1 MQEALA
7 DKIQAAL
14 VIVRR
19 AMAQVEA
26 LPNSGRSSLSGH
38 TLRGMAEDLYIQRRK
53 RDEHFPP
60 GLFGEPAWDL
70 ILALFVAR
78 EDGRTLSLA
87 EAYEAA
93 QVKPTAGRTLI
104 RRMEDE
110 GLLVRTRP
118 ERGRAQQV
126 KLTSG
131 AVERLSDYLISC
143 LAAD

>member
-7 DKIQAAL
+7 ENIQAAL

-26 LPNSGRSSLSGH
+26 LPHLGAGALPGL
-38 TLRGMAEDLYIQRRK
+38 TLRGMAERLYLQRRK

-70 ILALFVAR
+70 LLALFVAR
-78 EDGRTLSLA
+78 EDGRSLSLA

-93 QVKPTAGRTLI
+93 QVKPAAGRALVA
-104 RRMEDE
+104 RMESE
-110 GLLVRTRP
+110 GLLVRDRG
-118 ERGRAQQV
+118 ERGRKRRV
-126 KLTSG
+126 RLTSG
-131 AVERLSDYLISC
+131 AVERLSDYLLSC
-143 LAAD
+143 AAIE